1 MNLLEL
7 FLKGGLVMWPILVCS
22 LVTVAV
28 IMEKYVSLS
37 RARVDPKQLMMKIR
51 SALSR
56 NDVISAVDACAK
68 VKAPVSNI
76 LKAGVVHYKHGA
88 VEVKDAIELAGKEEI
103 FFLEK
108 RLSVLANMAGIAPML
123 GFLGTVTGMIAAF
136 QTIENLGGNVN
147 PSVLAGG
154 IWEAMLT
161 TAFGLLVGIPAL
173 YFYNYFV
180 SKVNRFVFEIENSAE
195 EFLNL
200 VKTGEFDDDA
210 SSSPSSSSPKPE
222 KPARSKRTM
231 FADDDYF
238 EPKNE

>member
-7 FLKGGLVMWPILVCS
+7 FMKGGLVMWPILLCS

-28 IMEKYVSLS
+28 IVEKYIVLAQ
-37 RARVDPKQLMMKIR
+37 ARVDPKQLMMKIR

-56 NDVISAVDACAK
+56 NDVIGAVDACVK
-68 VKAPVSNI
+68 VKAPVANI
-76 LKAGVVHYKHGA
+76 LKYGVINYKNGHQA
-88 VEVKDAIELAGKEEI
+88 VTEAIALAGKEEI
-103 FFLEK
+103 FHLEK
-108 RLSVLANMAGIAPML
+108 RLSLLANMAGIAPML

-136 QTIENLGGNVN
+136 QTIERLGGNVN

-180 SKVNRFVFEIENSAE
+180 SKVNRFIFEIENSAE
-195 EFLNL
+195 EFLTL
-200 VKTGEFDDDA
+200 LKSGQLDEEPGGA
-210 SSSPSSSSPKPE
+210 KKHKQSSP
-222 KPARSKRTM
+222 ARTT

-238 EPKNE
+238 EPKE

>member
-7 FLKGGLVMWPILVCS
+7 FLKGGLVMWPILICS

-28 IMEKYVSLS
+28 IVEKYVMLS
-37 RARVDPKQLMMKIR
+37 RAKVDPKQLMMKIR

-56 NDVISAVDACAK
+56 NDIAGAVEACAK

-76 LKAGVVHYKHGA
+76 LRHGVVNYKHG
-88 VEVKDAIELAGKEEI
+88 EQSVKEAIELAGKEEI
-103 FFLEK
+103 FYLEK
-108 RLSVLANMAGIAPML
+108 RLPVLANMAGIAPML

-136 QTIENLGGNVN
+136 QTIERLGGNVN

-180 SKVNRFVFEIENSAE
+180 SRVNRFIFEIENSAE
-195 EFLNL
+195 EFLAL
-200 VKTGEFDDDA
+200 VKNGQSDDVK
-210 SSSPSSSSPKPE
+210 PSEAQSGKKPV
-222 KPARSKRTM
+222 PKRTV

-238 EPKNE
+238 EPKND

>member
-7 FLKGGLVMWPILVCS
+7 FLKGGLVMWPILLCS

-28 IMEKYVSLS
+28 IVEKYVTL
-37 RARVDPKQLMMKIR
+37 ARSKVDPKQLMMKIR
-51 SALSR
+51 SSLSR
-56 NDVISAVDACAK
+56 NDVVSAVEACSRI
-68 VKAPVSNI
+68 KAPVSNI
-76 LKAGVVHYKHGA
+76 LKSGVLNYKHGA
-88 VEVKDAIELAGKEEI
+88 QAVKEAIEVAGKEEI

-136 QTIENLGGNVN
+136 KTIESLGGNVN

-180 SKVNRFVFEIENSAE
+180 AKVKRFVFEIENSAE
-195 EFLNL
+195 EFLAL
-200 VKTGEFDDDA
+200 VKTGQFEEDA
-210 SSSPSSSSPKPE
+210 
-222 KPARSKRTM
+222 PAVMSKSAKESGPKRTV

>member
-7 FLKGGLVMWPILVCS
+7 FLKGGLVMWPILLCS

-28 IMEKYVSLS
+28 IVEKYIVLA

-56 NDVISAVDACAK
+56 NDIIGAVDACTK

-76 LKAGVVHYKHGA
+76 LKHGVVNYSHGA
-88 VEVKDAIELAGKEEI
+88 LAVKDAIELAGKEEI
-103 FFLEK
+103 FFLER
-108 RLSVLANMAGIAPML
+108 RLSLLANMAGIAPML
-123 GFLGTVTGMIAAF
+123 GFLGTVTGMISAF

-147 PSVLAGG
+147 PGVLAGG

-195 EFLNL
+195 EFLAL
-200 VKTGEFDDDA
+200 VKSGQTDETPA
-210 SSSPSSSSPKPE
+210 TPHSPSKTERKSGPT
-222 KPARSKRTM
+222 RTM